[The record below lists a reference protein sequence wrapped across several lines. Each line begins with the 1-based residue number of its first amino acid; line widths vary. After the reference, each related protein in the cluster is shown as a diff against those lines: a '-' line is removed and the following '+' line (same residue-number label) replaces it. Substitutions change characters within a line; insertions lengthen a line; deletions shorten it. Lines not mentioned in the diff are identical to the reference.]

1 MGTTKNDIQEG
12 GSMGLNE
19 FIISVSAGEAL
30 RHGDMYVRLARK
42 KMQSTEIVSDINEQ
56 AILHREVSEEETNK
70 ENKKVGTR
78 SSSIS

>member
-1 MGTTKNDIQEG
+1 MNWSEAESEEKVGTTKNDIQEG

-42 KMQSTEIVSDINEQ
+42 KN
-56 AILHREVSEEETNK
+56 AKHRDSL
-70 ENKKVGTR
+70 
-78 SSSIS
+78 